1 MGHGAALVVAANGGA
16 RGLMTAERW
25 GEIKAVLAGVL
36 ETDPKERIATL
47 DRLCR
52 DDSELRREVEALLA
66 YEEKA
71 DALLNTV
78 AAPGS
83 LLRAEGLPSGPPEKI
98 GQYRVLRELGHGG
111 MGVVYLGERA
121 DGQYRKQVAIKL
133 ITGGRSDTRTERRF
147 RRERQILAQLEHN
160 GIARLLDGGTTPEG
174 QAYFVMEYIE
184 GLALVD
190 YCDGARLGIAARLHL
205 CLEVCDAV
213 VYAHQQLIVHR
224 DLKPGNI
231 LVTKEGT
238 PKLLDFGL
246 GQVLNAE
253 AGDEEA
259 TLTGFPLMTPA
270 YASPEQ
276 VRGEP
281 YTVSSDVYSLGVI
294 LYELLSGR
302 RPYKVPTG
310 SFLELARVICEQ
322 EPVPLSQ
329 AAAQSPA
336 EEAEKRCLSP
346 GQLRRQLAG
355 DLERISA
362 KALAKDARMRYRDV
376 RELTGDLRRYLEGR
390 PVLARP
396 ATLRYRAA
404 KMVRRHKV
412 GVPAV
417 ALAALLITGFAAT
430 TWWEARRAQRRFA
443 EVRGLAHSV
452 MFELHDAIAKLP
464 GSTAARELLVRRA
477 MEYLQNLSREAGSN
491 ADLQREVALGYER
504 VAEVQGFLGG
514 SNLGHVGTALESIRK
529 SWEILGRLHAHDPS
543 DRSLLRDY
551 QRVSNE
557 LAIAYGTSGD
567 FQKSQ
572 EIAHKSVAAAE
583 EDVRAAPA
591 DTFAISN
598 LSVAY
603 GVLADEFT
611 DQAQYEQAIPLRQ
624 KTEELARRVVDLM
637 PGDVESARNLALAE
651 KKLGA
656 LYGVSGRYTEC
667 RQEYERAREIDGQR
681 CAHTPTDMHC
691 KLDLS
696 YDYSDLGWVA
706 GRAGAFDDA
715 LASHRRALELRE
727 EAASAD
733 PNDVR
738 AATSVASSTG
748 RIGTVLHKKGDLDG
762 SLAELQNAAALFEK
776 LANRSGANWSSVRE
790 LAEVRVDI
798 AETLV
803 DMGERSGTSAG
814 QRRDLR
820 SRAASEY
827 RKSREL
833 YEGLKKRG
841 VLPKVYFK
849 HIGELQA
856 EEDKLKPGAQ

>member
-1 MGHGAALVVAANGGA
+1 
-16 RGLMTAERW
+16 MTSERW

-36 ETDPKERIATL
+36 ETDPKERTATL
-47 DRLCR
+47 DRLCH
-52 DDSELRREVEALLA
+52 DDFELRREVEALLS

-71 DALLNTV
+71 EALLNTV
-78 AAPGS
+78 VAPGS
-83 LLRAEGLPSGPPEKI
+83 SLRAEPLPSEAAPAAI

-133 ITGGRSDTRTERRF
+133 ITSGRSDVRMERRF

-174 QAYFVMEYIE
+174 QAYFVMEYVE

-190 YCDGARLGIAARLHL
+190 YCDGARLGIAARLRL
-205 CLEVCDAV
+205 FLEVCDAV
-213 VYAHQQLIVHR
+213 AYAHQQLIVHR

-231 LVTKEGT
+231 LVTKDGT

-246 GQVLNAE
+246 GQVLDAE
-253 AGDEEA
+253 AGEEEA

-346 GQLRRQLAG
+346 AQLRRQLAG

-362 KALAKDARMRYRDV
+362 KALAKDARMRYGDS
-376 RELTGDLRRYLEGR
+376 RELAGDLRRYLEGR

-412 GVPAV
+412 AVPVV

-452 MFELHDAIAKLP
+452 MFELHDAIQKLP
-464 GSTAARELLVRRA
+464 GSTAARELLIRRA
-477 MEYLQNLSREAGSN
+477 LEYLKNLSREAGSN
-491 ADLQREVALGYER
+491 DDLQSEVALGYER
-504 VAEVQGFLGG
+504 VAEVQGFLGT
-514 SNLGHVGTALESIRK
+514 SNLGQVGTALDSIQK
-529 SWEILGRLHAHDPS
+529 SREILERLRAHHPS
-543 DRSLLRDY
+543 DRGVQRDY

-557 LAIAYGTSGD
+557 LATAYGSSGN
-567 FQKSQ
+567 FQKAQ
-572 EIAHKSVAAAE
+572 ETARKSVAAAE
-583 EDVRAAPA
+583 ENVRAAPA
-591 DTFAISN
+591 DTFAIGN

-624 KTEELARRVVDLM
+624 KTEELARRVVELM
-637 PGDVESARNLALAE
+637 PGNLESAHNLALAE

-656 LYGVSGRYTEC
+656 LYGVTGRYTEC
-667 RQEYERAREIDGQR
+667 REEYERAREIDEQR
-681 CAHTPTDMHC
+681 CAHNPTDMHC

-706 GRAGAFDDA
+706 ARAGAFDDA
-715 LASHRRALELRE
+715 LVSHRRALELRE
-727 EAASAD
+727 EAARAD
-733 PNDVR
+733 PSDVR
-738 AATSVASSTG
+738 AATSVASSIG
-748 RIGTVLHKKGDLDG
+748 RIGMVLHNKGDLNG
-762 SLAELQNAAALFEK
+762 SLTELQNAAALYEK
-776 LANRSGANWSSVRE
+776 QATRPEANWSTVRE
-790 LAEVRVDI
+790 LAEVRVYI

-803 DMGERSGTSAG
+803 DMGERSGTTAG

-833 YEGLKKRG
+833 YEGLKAKG
-841 VLPKVYFK
+841 VLPKIYFT

>member
-1 MGHGAALVVAANGGA
+1 
-16 RGLMTAERW
+16 MTSERW

-36 ETDPKERIATL
+36 ETDPQERTATL
-47 DRLCR
+47 DRLCS
-52 DDSELRREVEALLA
+52 DDVELRREVEALLA

-71 DALLNTV
+71 DAVLNTV
-78 AAPGS
+78 AAPGAS
-83 LLRAEGLPSGPPEKI
+83 LRAESLPPSAI

-133 ITGGRSDTRTERRF
+133 ITSGRSDARTERRF

-174 QAYFVMEYIE
+174 QPYFVMEYVE

-190 YCDGARLGIAARLHL
+190 YCDGGKLGTAARLRL
-205 CLEVCDAV
+205 FLEVCDAV
-213 VYAHQQLIVHR
+213 AYAHQQLIVHR

-231 LVTKEGT
+231 LVTREGT

-253 AGDEEA
+253 AGDEAA
-259 TLTGFPLMTPA
+259 TLTGLPLMTPA

-294 LYELLSGR
+294 LYELLAGR

-310 SFLELARVICEQ
+310 SYLELERVISEQ
-322 EPVPLSQ
+322 EPMALSQ
-329 AAAQSPA
+329 AAVQAGD
-336 EEAEKRCLSP
+336 EEAEKRCLTP
-346 GQLRRQLAG
+346 AQLRRQMAG
-355 DLERISA
+355 DLDRIAA
-362 KALAKDARMRYRDV
+362 KALAKDARIRYRDV
-376 RELTGDLRRYLEGR
+376 RELAGDLRRHLEGR

-412 GVPAV
+412 AMPAV
-417 ALAALLITGFAAT
+417 TLAALLIVGFGAT
-430 TWWEARRAQRRFA
+430 TWWEARRAERRFQ

-452 MFELHDAIAKLP
+452 MFELHDAIEKLP

-477 MEYLQNLSREAGSN
+477 LEYLQNLAREAGNN
-491 ADLQREVALGYER
+491 ADLQREVAIGYER
-504 VAEVQGFLGG
+504 VATVQGFLGG
-514 SNLGHVGTALESIRK
+514 SNLGQVGTALENIRK
-529 SWEILGRLHAHDPS
+529 SREILERLRAHNPS
-543 DRSLLRDY
+543 DRSLLQDY
-551 QRVSNE
+551 QRVSSE
-557 LAIAYGTSGD
+557 LAIAYGSSGD

-572 EIAHKSVAAAE
+572 EIARKTLAVSQ
-583 EDVRAAPA
+583 DYVRAAPA
-591 DTFAISN
+591 DTFAIGN

-611 DQAQYEQAIPLRQ
+611 DQTQYEQAIPLRQ
-624 KTEELARRVVDLM
+624 KTEEMARRVVELK

-656 LYGVSGRYTEC
+656 LYGVTKRYQEC
-667 RQEYERAREIDGQR
+667 RQEYERAREIDEQR
-681 CAHTPTDMHC
+681 CAGNPTDMHC

-696 YDYSDLGWVA
+696 YDYSDLGWVT

-715 LASHRRALELRE
+715 LLSHRRALALRE
-727 EAASAD
+727 EAAKAD

-738 AATSVASSTG
+738 AATSVASSTA
-748 RIGTVLHKKGDLDG
+748 RIGTVLHKKGDLNG
-762 SLAELQNAAALFEK
+762 SLAQSQDAATLYEK
-776 LANRSGANWSSVRE
+776 LTSRPGANWATVRD

-803 DMGERSGTSAG
+803 DMGEVRGGAAG
-814 QRRDLR
+814 QRAALR
-820 SRAASEY
+820 SRAAGEY
-827 RKSREL
+827 RKAREL
-833 YEGLKKRG
+833 YEGLKSRG
-841 VLPKVYFK
+841 VLPKVYLK

-856 EEDKLKPGAQ
+856 EEDKLKPGAR